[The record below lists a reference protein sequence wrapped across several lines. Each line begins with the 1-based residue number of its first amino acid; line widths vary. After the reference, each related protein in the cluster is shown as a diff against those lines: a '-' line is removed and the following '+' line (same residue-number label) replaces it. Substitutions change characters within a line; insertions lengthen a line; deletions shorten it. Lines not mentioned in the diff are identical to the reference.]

1 MEVAVA
7 EVVVG
12 LPLVVMSSSNM
23 KSPGIGYGVE
33 VVVVVEVVELV
44 ELGVAE
50 VVVGLPLVV
59 MSSSN
64 MKSQRNGYEPFAT
77 HIDSL

>member
-12 LPLVVMSSSNM
+12 LSLVVMSSSNM
-23 KSPGIGYGVE
+23 KSPGIGYDVE
-33 VVVVVEVVELV
+33 VVEVVKV
-44 ELGVAE
+44 AVAE

-59 MSSSN
+59 M
-64 MKSQRNGYEPFAT
+64 
-77 HIDSL
+77 